1 MNVRAVKILVVDDDA
16 FVRDMLVAI
25 LEGSGYLV
33 TTAENGAKAY
43 ESFCADRCIDLII
56 TDMDMPEMNGLELI
70 STLQK
75 TEADVPVIILTGGHE
90 ISVAIKA
97 MSSGASDYLLKDEN
111 VEDTILI
118 SVEQVLEKKEIEK
131 KNIQLMT
138 DIAEKNIELERT
150 NQELVALNQLKNK
163 FLGIA
168 AHDLRN
174 PLGIIEAFSE
184 LLMEEIEDSLD
195 EDQKEYLDTIKNKSG
210 EMLDLVNDLLDVSVI
225 ESGKLNL
232 KLTRGSIKILIE
244 NRIKENRVM
253 PEKKEIAILSSFDDV
268 PDVLFD
274 ANRVSQVFDNLM
286 SNAIKFS
293 PHGSK
298 IYVTMYKKDQMIA
311 VDVKDEGP
319 GIPEEERSLLFGE
332 FQQLS
337 SQPTGGEK
345 STGLG
350 LAIVKKTIE
359 AHQGTITVKSEIGKG
374 STFTFA
380 VPIEVK
386 TE

>member
-1 MNVRAVKILVVDDDA
+1 
-16 FVRDMLVAI
+16 
-25 LEGSGYLV
+25 
-33 TTAENGAKAY
+33 
-43 ESFCADRCIDLII
+43 
-56 TDMDMPEMNGLELI
+56 
-70 STLQK
+70 
-75 TEADVPVIILTGGHE
+75 
-90 ISVAIKA
+90 
-97 MSSGASDYLLKDEN
+97 
-111 VEDTILI
+111 
-118 SVEQVLEKKEIEK
+118 
-131 KNIQLMT
+131 
-138 DIAEKNIELERT
+138 
-150 NQELVALNQLKNK
+150 
-163 FLGIA
+163 
-168 AHDLRN
+168 
-174 PLGIIEAFSE
+174 
-184 LLMEEIEDSLD
+184 
-195 EDQKEYLDTIKNKSG
+195 
-210 EMLDLVNDLLDVSVI
+210 
-225 ESGKLNL
+225 
-232 KLTRGSIKILIE
+232 
-244 NRIKENRVM
+244 M

-298 IYVTMYKKDQMIA
+298 IYVKMYKKDQMIA

-359 AHQGTITVKSEIGKG
+359 AHQGTITVKSETGKG

>member
-1 MNVRAVKILVVDDDA
+1 MDVGDIKILVADDDA
-16 FVRDMLVAI
+16 FVRDMLMAI

-33 TTAENGAKAY
+33 ATAENGAKAY
-43 ESFCADRCIDLII
+43 ESFYADPSIDLII

-70 STLQK
+70 NALQEK
-75 TEADVPVIILTGGHE
+75 QADVPIIILTGGHE
-90 ISVAIKA
+90 ISVAVKA

-118 SVEQVLEKKEIEK
+118 SVEKVLEKNEIKK
-131 KNIQLMT
+131 KNIQLMA
-138 DIAEKNIELERT
+138 DIAKKNIELEKS

-168 AHDLRN
+168 SHDLRN
-174 PLGIIEAFSE
+174 PLGVIQAFSG

-195 EDQKEYLDTIKNKSG
+195 EDQKEYLDTIENKSG
-210 EMLDLVNDLLDVSVI
+210 EMLELVNDLLDVSVI
-225 ESGKLNL
+225 ESGKLDL
-232 KLTRGSIKILIE
+232 KLKSGSIKALIE
-244 NRIKENRVM
+244 KHVRENRVIA
-253 PEKKEIAILSSFDDV
+253 ERKEIAVHSSFDSV
-268 PDVLFD
+268 PDTLFD
-274 ANRVSQVFDNLM
+274 ANRISQVFDNLM

-293 PHGSK
+293 PHGSN
-298 IYVTMYKKDQMIA
+298 IYITIYKKDQMIN

-319 GIPEEERSLLFGE
+319 GIPEEERSLLFNE

-350 LAIVKKTIE
+350 LAIVKKIIE
-359 AHQGTITVKSEIGKG
+359 AHQGTITVKSELGKNA
-374 STFTFA
+374 TFTFA
-380 VPIEVK
+380 VPII
-386 TE
+386 